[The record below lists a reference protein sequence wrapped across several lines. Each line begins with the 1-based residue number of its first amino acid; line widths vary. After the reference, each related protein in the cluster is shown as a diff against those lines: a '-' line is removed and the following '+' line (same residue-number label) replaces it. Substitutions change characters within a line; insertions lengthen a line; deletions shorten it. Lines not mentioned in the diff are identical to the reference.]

1 MSLRQNIWKDTVARL
16 DLRAPLS
23 VTPKTSLRQT
33 IAAMRKACTGCV
45 LVCEGQ
51 ALCGIFTERDLVKR
65 VLATGV
71 SLDRPV
77 SEFMTAA
84 LTTVKQSDSIGW
96 AIRRM
101 VEGHYRHLPVVDER
115 GEPAGILSAK
125 AIVQYMVD
133 HVPLTVY
140 NLPPRPGQ
148 VEREREGA

>member
-23 VTPKTSLRQT
+23 VTPRTSLRQT
-33 IAAMRKACTGCV
+33 IAAMRQACTGCI
-45 LVCEGQ
+45 LVCEGL
-51 ALCGIFTERDLVKR
+51 ALRGIFTERDLVKR
-65 VLATGV
+65 VLATGA

-77 SEFMTAA
+77 SEFMTAG
-84 LTTVKQSDSIGW
+84 LTTVKQSGSIGW

-133 HVPLTVY
+133 HVPLSVY

-148 VEREREGA
+148 VEKEREGA